1 MAILDGADIGKEKP
15 AGRDAKVRE
24 PDVFKDGKELAG
36 FLKQEFEMT
45 AEEAEKLLGCM
56 DGQGYCM
63 GHRNGQLYRGDLC
76 YEQGKIKWEPDSID
90 DAASDVMEWNYILLQ
105 EAESEL
111 MHAEDGAV
119 YSERKKYLQALR
131 EDEKIL
137 DAVFDRT
144 RHGKELDAA
153 AAALAGAL
161 IQDMEKEGMDAAVK
175 KMTGQIKEAAECLPD
190 HSRTL
195 KQNTGRKR

>member
-1 MAILDGADIGKEKP
+1 MDTLDGADIGKKKP
-15 AGRDAKVRE
+15 ADRDAEGLE
-24 PDVFKDGKELAG
+24 PDIFQDGKELAG
-36 FLKQEFEMT
+36 FLKKEFEMT
-45 AEEAEKLLGCM
+45 EKEAEKLLGCM
-56 DGQGYCM
+56 DGQGYCL
-63 GHRNGQLYRGDLC
+63 GHRDGELYRGDLC

-119 YSERKKYLQALR
+119 YSERKKYLEALR

-144 RHGKELDAA
+144 KHGKELDAA
-153 AAALAGAL
+153 AAALADAL

-175 KMTGQIKEAAECLPD
+175 KMAGQIREAGEVPPD
-190 HSRTL
+190 HSCTL

>member
-1 MAILDGADIGKEKP
+1 
-15 AGRDAKVRE
+15 
-24 PDVFKDGKELAG
+24 
-36 FLKQEFEMT
+36 
-45 AEEAEKLLGCM
+45 
-56 DGQGYCM
+56 
-63 GHRNGQLYRGDLC
+63 
-76 YEQGKIKWEPDSID
+76 
-90 DAASDVMEWNYILLQ
+90 MEWNYILLQ
-105 EAESEL
+105 AAESEL

-119 YSERKKYLQALR
+119 YSERKKYLEALR

-144 RHGKELDAA
+144 KYGKELDAA

-175 KMTGQIKEAAECLPD
+175 KMTGQIREAGELPPD
-190 HSRTL
+190 HSCTL